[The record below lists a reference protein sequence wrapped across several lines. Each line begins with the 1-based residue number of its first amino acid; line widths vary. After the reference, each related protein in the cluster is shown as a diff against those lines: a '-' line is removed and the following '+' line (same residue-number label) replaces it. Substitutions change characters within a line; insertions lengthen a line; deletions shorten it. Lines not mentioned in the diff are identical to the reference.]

1 MPPPKREAAR
11 SPLPSSGPTQD
22 AGEGTLPARGAPD
35 EGGERARRELTGGS
49 NEVFRAVADYTY
61 DWESWI
67 DATGQLV
74 WVNPAVERMTGFGV
88 SECFRMKDY
97 PLPLVHPEDREAI
110 GALLRAAAA
119 GGSGND
125 FEFRVVTRQG
135 ETRWLA
141 VSWQGLQQG
150 DGVPLGYRTSVRD
163 IHERKLAERRL
174 QEAMRWAEQA
184 AAARQDF
191 LATMSHELRTPLQCI
206 VGYAQLLEGELGD
219 ARQRH
224 FAEIVRTEGE
234 ALLRIIG
241 GVLEFSSLQ
250 AAESPLEERT
260 FQLAEIV
267 ESCVRAARP
276 LADAKGLSL
285 VTKIRRRGLPRYVIA
300 DDLRIRQVLTNL
312 VGNAIKFTER
322 GRVVVTLEPGHPA
335 SDPLGDDTATTATT
349 AERPRRRVRLT
360 VADTGPGITPAVQ
373 ARLFS
378 PFYQADESTARKH
391 GGTGLGLA
399 ISKRLC
405 DLLGGELWV
414 ETEPGRGSTFSVELP
429 VQVAE
434 AHDIGRP
441 PAAPLANAEPDL
453 TPPRADRG
461 FAERHPLSLL
471 VVDDSPAVL
480 ELTTEFLKLLGYAA
494 DTAATAHEAVTAA
507 ARRPY
512 DLILMDLH
520 MPDLDGMTAARLI
533 RAQGAERS
541 TRPAI
546 VALTADPFARARA
559 LSSEGGMDAFL
570 TKPLAFVDLK
580 ALLTRVAQGEAL
592 TDPLRPPREGPREA
606 RPGPT
611 TTRPRTRRGRPALR
625 EAELDARVLDD
636 LRETRSGD
644 GRTLLDR
651 MGARVLEDG
660 APLLAELESIVA
672 AWIPGERNPTKPPR
686 EGTAEASQALRH
698 VAHRLKG
705 NALLV
710 GATELARQC
719 QKLEDLAATGRIGRR
734 QVRAVVEEHRAL
746 ERTLRRILGAP

>member
-1 MPPPKREAAR
+1 MTSSKREV
-11 SPLPSSGPTQD
+11 
-22 AGEGTLPARGAPD
+22 ARGAHAAGRPTPGSAPPGTTPPAPSERGEPPRGEP
-35 EGGERARRELTGGS
+35 EGRS

-88 SECFRMKDY
+88 AECFRMKDY
-97 PLPLVHPEDREAI
+97 PLPLVHSEDREAI
-110 GALLRAAAA
+110 AALLRAAAA

-125 FEFRVVTRQG
+125 FEFRVVTKQG

-163 IHERKLAERRL
+163 IHERKLSERRL

-206 VGYAQLLEGELGD
+206 VGYAQLLEGELAD
-219 ARQRH
+219 SRQHH
-224 FAEIVRTEGE
+224 FAEIIRAEGE
-234 ALLRIIG
+234 AMLRIVG

-250 AAESPLEERT
+250 VAESPLEERT
-260 FQLAEIV
+260 FQLAELV

-285 VTKIRRRGLPRYVIA
+285 VTNIRRRGLPRFVIA

-312 VGNAIKFTER
+312 VGNAIKFTEA
-322 GRVVVTLEPGHPA
+322 GRVVVTLAQG
-335 SDPLGDDTATTATT
+335 S
-349 AERPRRRVRLT
+349 PRSCTSRSTSRCKVRLT
-360 VADTGPGITPAVQ
+360 VADTGPGIAPADQ
-373 ARLFS
+373 ARLFT
-378 PFYQADESTARKH
+378 PFHQADEGAARKH

-405 DLLGGELWV
+405 DLLGGELWL
-414 ETEPGRGSTFSVELP
+414 ETTQGRGSTFIVELP
-429 VQVAE
+429 VA
-434 AHDIGRP
+434 
-441 PAAPLANAEPDL
+441 AAPRDAVSSASTSLSGPEPNLA
-453 TPPRADRG
+453 PPQADRG
-461 FAERHPLSLL
+461 FAERHPLTLL

-480 ELTTEFLKLLGYAA
+480 ELMTEFLKLLGYAA
-494 DTAATAHEAVTAA
+494 DTAATAREAVAAA
-507 ARRPY
+507 ARAPY

-520 MPDLDGMTAARLI
+520 MPDLDGMAAARLI

-541 TRPAI
+541 ARPAI
-546 VALTADPFARARA
+546 VALTADPFARAQA

-580 ALLTRVAQGEAL
+580 ALLTRVAQLEQL
-592 TDPLRPPREGPREA
+592 TSSPHAPHEEERAPA
-606 RPGPT
+606 A
-611 TTRPRTRRGRPALR
+611 TRPRARRERPALR
-625 EAELDARVLDD
+625 EVKLDPRVLED
-636 LRETRSGD
+636 LRETRSAE

-660 APLLAELESIVA
+660 AALLAELKSIVA
-672 AWIPGERNPTKPPR
+672 ERAPR
-686 EGTAEASQALRH
+686 GAGRDDPARSAAVRARTLRH

-710 GATELARQC
+710 GASELAREC
-719 QKLEDLAATGRIGRR
+719 QKLEELAAQGRASKR
-734 QVRAVVEEHRAL
+734 QARVVMEEYRAL
-746 ERTLRRILGAP
+746 ERTLHRLLNAP